1 MRLLLSIIFFLNINL
16 SFSQSTS
23 NKLKSFNSFK
33 AGEKLEYKLQYGF
46 FNASYAS
53 LTLKEDVVN
62 NEKVLRATSIG
73 RTTGLA
79 RLFFKVDDTYET
91 FFSFDKVQPLKS
103 IRDIYEGGYVR
114 NAETLYDYNSN
125 TAFFFTIKLKMLRG
139 ILRFILI
146 FKT

>member
-1 MRLLLSIIFFLNINL
+1 MRFILSIIFFFYLIF
-16 SFSQSTS
+16 SFSQSVPK
-23 NKLKSFNSFK
+23 KLKSFNAFK

-91 FFSFDKVQPLKS
+91 FFF
-103 IRDIYEGGYVR
+103 
-114 NAETLYDYNSN
+114 
-125 TAFFFTIKLKMLRG
+125 LR
-139 ILRFILI
+139 
-146 FKT
+146 